1 MKCHSYTS
9 LFFTFIMTFGLA
21 ACSSTPSHVI
31 VAPDLMTIPAIY
43 HQGKHAQLNVVDM
56 RTANHIVQ
64 VLRKG
69 EAATLLSAQA
79 RLEDIIKVNL
89 TEHWKKQSL
98 QIQNNASNTI
108 NVSIEKAVIS
118 VEQQTM
124 EYKVQT
130 EIVVKVTVNNGEQT
144 LTTTFNNRGNSDG
157 PLQADIAVL
166 ERNFNQRLAKLLSQI
181 LANEKI
187 AKFLM

>member
-1 MKCHSYTS
+1 
-9 LFFTFIMTFGLA
+9 MTFGLA

-79 RLEDIIKVNL
+79 RLEGIIKVNL

-98 QIQNNASNTI
+98 QIQSNASNTI

>member
-1 MKCHSYTS
+1 M
-9 LFFTFIMTFGLA
+9 IFGLA

-79 RLEDIIKVNL
+79 RLEGIIKVNL

-98 QIQNNASNTI
+98 QIQSNASNTI

-166 ERNFNQRLAKLLSQI
+166 ERNFNLRLAKLLSQI

-187 AKFLM
+187 AKFLT

>member
-98 QIQNNASNTI
+98 QIQSNASNTI

-187 AKFLM
+187 AKFLT